1 MYFLCFTAYF
11 TTPFAKYP
19 EHFNQPLTEMAS
31 GPQFTTVE
39 FGSLLP
45 SRRDRKNPKKAKLE
59 KGTLS
64 RIRRGH
70 SFFGSS
76 KNEKGSSKNEKK
88 NVSKRF

>member
-45 SRRDRKNPKKAKLE
+45 S
-59 KGTLS
+59 
-64 RIRRGH
+64 H
-70 SFFGSS
+70 SCLQ
-76 KNEKGSSKNEKK
+76 KQVHPANLL
-88 NVSKRF
+88 

>member
-45 SRRDRKNPKKAKLE
+45 SRPTHSVRADFGDTSTN
-59 KGTLS
+59 TLAS
-64 RIRRGH
+64 A
-70 SFFGSS
+70 
-76 KNEKGSSKNEKK
+76 
-88 NVSKRF
+88 

>member
-11 TTPFAKYP
+11 TTPFAKYS

-45 SRRDRKNPKKAKLE
+45 SRMVC
-59 KGTLS
+59 LS
-64 RIRRGH
+64 GYR
-70 SFFGSS
+70 
-76 KNEKGSSKNEKK
+76 
-88 NVSKRF
+88 

>member
-45 SRRDRKNPKKAKLE
+45 SLWDPALPFSNFRTQRLAWPRAL
-59 KGTLS
+59 
-64 RIRRGH
+64 
-70 SFFGSS
+70 
-76 KNEKGSSKNEKK
+76 
-88 NVSKRF
+88 

>member
-39 FGSLLP
+39 IGSLLP
-45 SRRDRKNPKKAKLE
+45 SRYAPPRVRLGRKPVFTRFPNFP
-59 KGTLS
+59 
-64 RIRRGH
+64 RIVQVGPSMILRLP
-70 SFFGSS
+70 
-76 KNEKGSSKNEKK
+76 
-88 NVSKRF
+88 